1 MDLLADRGGG
11 VGTPRR
17 EARLSWHGQ
26 APPLAANGG
35 GDRGGGHGGVRP
47 PSFLWSP
54 AHRRRLQVYPDG
66 RAAGRI
72 SRGRWRH
79 GGACRPP
86 PAAVGWLSGWLL
98 TLAVGPVGAVAWAAT
113 ISGGTCSGSTPA
125 GREAVRAGR
134 TDGRAGG
141 RAAAGSSSGWAIR
154 PGGFTLRGSKRDRIG
169 AWVKAESVTR
179 SPRLRKQRVAVH
191 IRWRPAAVG
200 GGSSR
205 HQWGQPEPA
214 VGGAGSRPRQQERRQ
229 HTAAA
234 AAAAPSRGT
243 GSARPAAS
251 PVQQVR
257 PPPAAVS
264 SGSSSRPGGQR

>member
-113 ISGGTCSGSTPA
+113 RGGEYPHVCGRGGRQTAAALAATGGRGRPPGIRGQAAPPPRLRGATAVAPK
-125 GREAVRAGR
+125 REAASRPAPAAPPRRAPRRPSPVGRGRPPSRAGLAAAPPLPGGKPSALGGR
-134 TDGRAGG
+134 TGGRAGG
-141 RAAAGSSSGWAIR
+141 RRLGARAAGLSG
-154 PGGFTLRGSKRDRIG
+154 RGAS
-169 AWVKAESVTR
+169 R
-179 SPRLRKQRVAVH
+179 SE
-191 IRWRPAAVG
+191 AARETELEHG
-200 GGSSR
+200 
-205 HQWGQPEPA
+205 
-214 VGGAGSRPRQQERRQ
+214 
-229 HTAAA
+229 
-234 AAAAPSRGT
+234 
-243 GSARPAAS
+243 
-251 PVQQVR
+251 
-257 PPPAAVS
+257 
-264 SGSSSRPGGQR
+264 